1 ANCAR
6 TFATPALAAAQL
18 GRVPECGSAQC
29 SQLAGG
35 NPDLTPEKAD
45 TYTVGVVFTPR
56 FIPGFNA
63 SVDWYNIKI
72 KNPIVPGIGGALVVS
87 QCIQQSRFCD
97 MIHRDPDT
105 GALFGLTL
113 DDGYVL
119 NVNTNSGSVETAGL
133 DVAANYRFELGDL
146 GSVAIQGI
154 GTYTD
159 K

>member
-1 ANCAR
+1 YKISGDWTITPDVRARGGFNRAVRAPNIVELFAPPVVQLASFDDPCSGAAPAANCAR

-45 TYTVGVVFTPR
+45 TYTVGMVFTPR

-97 MIHRDPDT
+97 MIHR
-105 GALFGLTL
+105 
-113 DDGYVL
+113 
-119 NVNTNSGSVETAGL
+119 
-133 DVAANYRFELGDL
+133 
-146 GSVAIQGI
+146 
-154 GTYTD
+154 
-159 K
+159 